1 MNGTIL
7 HHEWYTQKPVN
18 RDKTDF
24 ATEARMLGLLAS
36 VKAPALAA
44 TNGRA
49 VAQLIAPWS
58 RAPCLSC
65 GQNLHMTDCHGEQI
79 LHLRIVKKSVTWRNN
94 L

>member
-7 HHEWYTQKPVN
+7 HHEWYTQKHVN

-44 TNGRA
+44 TNGRS
-49 VAQLIAPWS
+49 VAQLIAPCWT
-58 RAPCLSC
+58 AF
-65 GQNLHMTDCHGEQI
+65 TI
-79 LHLRIVKKSVTWRNN
+79 LAIFERNAIAQ
-94 L
+94 